1 MPKKRRVFKPSVAAS
16 EEGGT
21 TEEAVRSD
29 GKIPRGWQLTKRVK
43 EDHGQELFGLSINLY
58 DPRPDRRNLF
68 ATAGANRAT
77 VYELEDDGGIQLK
90 QVYVDADR
98 NESFFACAWS
108 IEAGSGDCLLAI
120 AGQQGMI
127 RILNLNH
134 FKLTRSLVGHGNAIN
149 DLRSMTTSDPQ
160 ALQKNLNPPNPPTFD
175 DPAPQTLKPRPHA
188 PGSTRTSPRSF
199 SLHPRTSPYGYGILT
214 LACASPSS
222 AGIAVIAGRSCQST
236 FTWTGSGSCLR
247 AWTMPPRSG
256 RSSR

>member
-1 MPKKRRVFKPSVAAS
+1 MRESRESKEERGMPKKRRVFKPSVATS
-16 EEGGT
+16 EEGGSA
-21 TEEAVRSD
+21 EEAVRSD
-29 GKIPRGWQLTKRVK
+29 GKIPRGWQLTKRIK

-108 IEAGSGDCLLAI
+108 IEAGSGDSLLAI

-149 DLRSMTTSDPQ
+149 DLRSR
-160 ALQKNLNPPNPPTFD
+160 NPDPNP
-175 DPAPQTLKPRPHA
+175 
-188 PGSTRTSPRSF
+188 
-199 SLHPRTSPYGYGILT
+199 
-214 LACASPSS
+214 
-222 AGIAVIAGRSCQST
+222 
-236 FTWTGSGSCLR
+236 
-247 AWTMPPRSG
+247 
-256 RSSR
+256 